1 MFLIR
6 VELHDAKYT
15 DYETLHS
22 EMAQRSFS
30 RKVTSS
36 DGTVYH
42 LPTAEYYYNGT
53 GTSDQVLNSAKAAAN
68 ATGKTSGVIVAD
80 ATQLKWNGLTKA

>member
-1 MFLIR
+1 MYLIR
-6 VELHDAKYT
+6 VELHHADDD
-15 DYETLHS
+15 DYETLHT
-22 EMAQRSFS
+22 EMANRSFS

-42 LPTAEYYYNGT
+42 LPTAEYYDNG
-53 GTSDQVLNSAKAAAN
+53 SRNCDQVLAAAKAAAN

-80 ATQLKWNGLTKA
+80 ATQLKWNGLATA